1 MSGFKYLIDL
11 QVLNGS
17 AFGKLAAGAGQFE
30 SALESA
36 QGEVGDTNRAVKKL
50 GDDGRRSFDGMA
62 GSVRSWLTGLAIGA
76 ATLGSLNAA
85 VDTSSLETAIVFA
98 GGKDGAANLAFV
110 EQSVTDLNT
119 TIESALSGFRTLE
132 GSMMGTNVTAQQTRD
147 IYQSV
152 AVASRVMGLSADNT
166 TGALLAL
173 GQMASKG
180 KVQAEELRGQLG
192 ERIPGAFAIAA
203 RAMGV
208 SNSQL
213 DKMLERGEV
222 MAEEFLPKF
231 AAEMMKTFGPGL
243 ESAINGPRAQMDKFH
258 NSVFRLKN
266 EVGMGLMPVATALIN
281 NALVPLFN
289 LIGNNIPLV
298 FGLAGAVAALTYR
311 TQLQAA
317 WTVIT
322 TAGTWSFTGAMTA
335 LNAAMMANPVGFI
348 IAGFM
353 ALAGAVT
360 WAWQKSEGFR
370 GFLFGMWETIK
381 TFAGLLIDRFVKPVI
396 GAFQVLRGA
405 WNGSTEQIQQGMSTL
420 NESANA
426 WSKDFGSEM
435 GNAFDRG
442 WNNGVAD
449 FRGGQS
455 ATDTAANLGGAAA
468 PFGGANFNA
477 NTPANNNTAGS
488 QAKQMADNITGG
500 GQRNVT
506 IHVGKMTGVETLHT
520 VNMKEGT
527 ERIGQELIKILSQ
540 VLNSANQMQ
549 TANG

>member
-1 MSGFKYLIDL
+1 MSGFNYLINL

-17 AFGKLAAGAGQFE
+17 AFSKLAAGAGSFE
-30 SALESA
+30 TALESA
-36 QGEVGDTNRAVKKL
+36 QAEVGDTNRAVKRL
-50 GDDGRRSFDGMA
+50 GDDGKRSFDGMA
-62 GSVRSWLTGLAIGA
+62 GSVRGWLAGLAIGA

-98 GGKDGAANLAFV
+98 GGKDGATNLAFV
-110 EQSVTDLNT
+110 KQSVADLNT
-119 TIESALSGFRTLE
+119 PIQSALSGFRTLE

-152 AVASRVMGLSADNT
+152 ATASRVMGLSADNT

-180 KVQAEELRGQLG
+180 TVQVEELRGQLG

-208 SNSQL
+208 STREL
-213 DKMLERGEV
+213 GKMMERGEV
-222 MAEEFLPKF
+222 MSEEFLPKF
-231 AAEMMKTFGPGL
+231 AAEMMKTFSPGL
-243 ESAINGPRAQMDKFH
+243 EAAISGPRSQFDEFH

-266 EVGMGLMPVATALIN
+266 EVGTGLMPVATALIN
-281 NALVPLFN
+281 NAFIPLFN
-289 LIGNNIPLV
+289 LIGNNIPIVL
-298 FGLAGAVAALTYR
+298 GLAGAVAALTYR
-311 TQLQAA
+311 TQLQMA
-317 WTVIT
+317 WTLIT

-335 LNAAMMANPVGFI
+335 LNAAMMANPVGFV

-381 TFAGLLIDRFVKPVI
+381 TFGSLLIDRFVKPVI
-396 GAFQVLRGA
+396 AAFQILKGA
-405 WNGSTEQIQQGMSTL
+405 WNGNVDEVQQGMNTL
-420 NESANA
+420 NDSAKS
-426 WSKDFGSEM
+426 WGKDFGTEM
-435 GNAFDRG
+435 GSAFERG
-442 WNNGVAD
+442 WNNGVED
-449 FRGGQS
+449 FRKGQS
-455 ATDTAANLGGAAA
+455 TTDQAAIAGGASQ

-477 NTPANNNTAGS
+477 NTPAGGS
-488 QAKQMADNITGG
+488 TVGGQAKQMADNITKG

-506 IHVGKMTGVETLHT
+506 IHVGKLTGVETLHT
-520 VNMKEGT
+520 VNMKEGA
-527 ERIGQELIKILSQ
+527 ERIGADLIKILTQ
-540 VLNSANQMQ
+540 VLNSANQTQ
-549 TANG
+549 LANG